1 MQNDDSRKYDKW
13 MENLPS
19 PWTNLRVPQTHPVI
33 FFILNLQMMTMEI
46 YVERKKNMQKNI
58 FDFFLF
64 ICRLRAVQDW
74 LDLMFM
80 QSMKNYS
87 STSVMLLLRHK
98 RFFIYVTLWM
108 FMMRAKLES
117 DIFKKETKI
126 IKTVSLEWGKWDM
139 WKSNFIVNGQRI
151 ARN

>member
-1 MQNDDSRKYDKW
+1 MMIQEKYDKW
-13 MENLPS
+13 MENFPS

-33 FFILNLQMMTMEI
+33 YFFFILKFTNDDNGNLCWA
-46 YVERKKNMQKNI
+46 KKNMQTNI

-87 STSVMLLLRHK
+87 STSVMLLLHHK

-126 IKTVSLEWGKWDM
+126 IKKW
-139 WKSNFIVNGQRI
+139 I
-151 ARN
+151 